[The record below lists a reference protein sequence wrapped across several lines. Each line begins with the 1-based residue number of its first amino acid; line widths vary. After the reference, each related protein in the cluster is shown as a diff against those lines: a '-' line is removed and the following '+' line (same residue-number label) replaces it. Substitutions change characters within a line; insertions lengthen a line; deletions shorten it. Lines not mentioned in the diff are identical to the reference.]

1 MASAIARNKPVEET
15 ENKAVETKLTQ
26 REISEIHDLIEM
38 GIYISISDFVR
49 EAIRDKL
56 RAIKVIKVRDI
67 NYKEAKNEV
76 LSYYRTYKEAYPH
89 EVADELELDYDLV
102 WKITEELKE
111 EKRLEVVE

>member
-15 ENKAVETKLTQ
+15 ENKAVE
-26 REISEIHDLIEM
+26 
-38 GIYISISDFVR
+38 
-49 EAIRDKL
+49 
-56 RAIKVIKVRDI
+56 AIKVIKVRDI

>member
-1 MASAIARNKPVEET
+1 MASTIARNKPVEET
-15 ENKAVETKLTQ
+15 ETKAVET
-26 REISEIHDLIEM
+26 
-38 GIYISISDFVR
+38 
-49 EAIRDKL
+49 
-56 RAIKVIKVRDI
+56 IKVIKVRDI

-76 LSYYRTYKEAYPH
+76 LGYYRTYKEAYPH